1 MNFANEYRAKLRTPD
16 QAVQVVKSGDWVDYC
31 MGLGQPVLLDEALA
45 RRKHELQ
52 DVKIRCALALTP
64 RQVVEADPERAAF
77 TYTSWHFSGYDRKLH
92 DRGLCDFVPM
102 IYRNKPLYYRNDL
115 AVDVAMVA
123 VAPMDKQGFFN
134 FSLSNSAT
142 KAILETAKTIIVEVN
157 ECLPYAFG
165 GSEEC
170 VHISEVDFIVEA
182 GAMKLPTMA
191 AAMPDAVDEIVARLI
206 VDDIVDG
213 STIQLGIGGMPNAVG
228 SMIAESDV
236 KNLGMHTEMLV
247 DAYLTM
253 YEKGKLTNKCKT
265 VDKGKGAWTF
275 CVGTQALYDWV
286 DHNPFLASKPVDYT
300 NDPCVIAQIDNF
312 VSVNNCVEVDLYG
325 QISSESSG
333 PRQISGT
340 GGQLDFVTGAYQSR
354 GGKSYICFRSSFEDK
369 KSGQK
374 ASRVVPTLPTAGI
387 ATVPRTQVHY
397 LVTEWGKVNL
407 AGCSTW
413 ERAEKIIS
421 IAHPDFRDELIAQ
434 AQQLNIWRR
443 SNKR

>member
-1 MNFANEYRAKLRTPD
+1 MNFADEYKVKLRTAD
-16 QAVQVVKSGDWVDYC
+16 EAVRVVKSGDWVDY
-31 MGLGQPVLLDEALA
+31 GFGAGQPVLLDEALA
-45 RRKHELQ
+45 KRKSELR
-52 DVKIRCALALTP
+52 DVKVRSALSLRP
-64 RQVVEADPERAAF
+64 RQVVEADPDGEAF
-77 TYTSWHFSGYDRKLH
+77 TFCSWHFSGYDRKLH
-92 DRGLCDFVPM
+92 DQGLCHYIPM
-102 IYRNKPLYYRNDL
+102 IYRNQPRFYRNDL
-115 AVDVAMVA
+115 AVDVAMLA
-123 VAPMDKQGFFN
+123 VAPMDKHGFFN
-134 FSLSNSAT
+134 FSLSNSSS
-142 KAILETAKTIIVEVN
+142 KAILETAKVVILEIN
-157 ECLPYAFG
+157 DQLPYAFG

-170 VHISEVDFIVEA
+170 IHISEVDFIVA
-182 GAMKLPTMA
+182 GGSFPVPQLPA
-191 AAMPDAVDEIVARLI
+191 AAPDAIDEIVARLI

-228 SMIAESDV
+228 NLIAASDV

-265 VDKGKGAWTF
+265 VDPGKGVWAF

-286 DHNPFLASKPVDYT
+286 DHNPLLASKPVDYT
-300 NDPCVIAQIDNF
+300 NDPRVLAQIDNF

-325 QISSESSG
+325 QVSSESSG
-333 PRQISGT
+333 SRQISGT

>member
-1 MNFANEYRAKLRTPD
+1 MHFSHEYQAKLCTARE
-16 QAVQVVKSGDWVDYC
+16 AVQVVKSGDWIDY
-31 MGLGQPVLLDEALA
+31 GFGTGQPILLDAALA
-45 RRKHELQ
+45 ARKNELQ
-52 DVKIRCALALTP
+52 DIKIRSALSLYP
-64 RQVVEADPERAAF
+64 RQVVEKDPDSETF
-77 TYTSWHFSGYDRKLH
+77 TYCSWHFSGYDRKLH
-92 DRGLCDFVPM
+92 DQGLCHYIPM
-102 IYRNKPLYYRNDL
+102 VYRNQPYFYRNDL
-115 AVDVAMVA
+115 QVDVAMIS
-123 VAPMDKQGFFN
+123 VAPMDKNGFFN
-134 FSLSNSAT
+134 FSLSNSST
-142 KAILETAKTIIVEVN
+142 KAIIDKAKAVILEVN
-157 ECLPYAFG
+157 TQLPHACG

-170 VHISEVDFIVEA
+170 IHLSNVDYIVEA
-182 GAMKLPTMA
+182 GAFSVPKLP
-191 AAMPDAVDEIVARLI
+191 AAMPDAIDEMVAELI

-228 SMIAESDV
+228 NMIAKSDV

-253 YEKGKLTNKCKT
+253 YKQGKLNNRCKT
-265 VDKGKGAWTF
+265 IDPGKGAWAF
-275 CVGTQALYDWV
+275 CVGTQELYDWV
-286 DHNPFLASKPVDYT
+286 DNNPFLASYPVDYT

-325 QISSESSG
+325 QISSETAG
-333 PRQISGT
+333 IRQISGT
-340 GGQLDFVTGAYQSR
+340 GGQLDFVTGAYRSK

-369 KSGQK
+369 KAATT
-374 ASRVVPTLPTAGI
+374 ASRVVPTLPNAGI

-421 IAHPDFRDELIAQ
+421 IAHPKFREELINQ
-434 AQQLNIWRR
+434 AVRMNIWRR